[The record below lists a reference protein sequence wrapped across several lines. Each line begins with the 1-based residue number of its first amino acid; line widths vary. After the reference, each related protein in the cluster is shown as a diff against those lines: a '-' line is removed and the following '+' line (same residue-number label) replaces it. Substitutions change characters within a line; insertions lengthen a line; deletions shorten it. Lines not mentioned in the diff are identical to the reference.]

1 MTENQARFFIFYQ
14 IYASPIG
21 GDFPIW
27 SEDMKINGK
36 VISGSS
42 ILTILGVVCF
52 ATVLVAAAIT
62 WATFTTAP
70 QNPVTQ
76 VLLGEPTTNEWT
88 TDYVPDGE
96 HPYNL
101 VFSATYNFGAEASFT
116 YYLTVDATAT
126 GLIENGDFTITLSGV
141 GEVAFNEVEPG
152 KWQSGA
158 ITISSEN
165 TSDEITFSIVPNAGS
180 IDLSAVS
187 FTVNAVSSL

>member
-1 MTENQARFFIFYQ
+1 M
-14 IYASPIG
+14 
-21 GDFPIW
+21 
-27 SEDMKINGK
+27 
-36 VISGSS
+36 
-42 ILTILGVVCF
+42 
-52 ATVLVAAAIT
+52 
-62 WATFTTAP
+62 
-70 QNPVTQ
+70 
-76 VLLGEPTTNEWT
+76 
-88 TDYVPDGE
+88 PDGE